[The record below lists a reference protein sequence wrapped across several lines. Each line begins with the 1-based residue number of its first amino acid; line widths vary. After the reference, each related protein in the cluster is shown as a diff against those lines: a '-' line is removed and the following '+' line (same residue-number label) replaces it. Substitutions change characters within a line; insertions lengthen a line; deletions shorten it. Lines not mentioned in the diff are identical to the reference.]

1 MTINKFFILPF
12 LLIVFMFSP
21 LAGQDILTAAQFFDS
36 ISDIYGS
43 IEDYEA
49 RISIVTTETSME
61 GVLFYKSPNLL
72 RINFSEPEEQV
83 ISVNNDILTL
93 HIPDQNVIMQQKLQ
107 RHTDATLA
115 VMASK
120 EGLELL
126 RKGYSVAFL
135 KGPDPVF
142 LEEESEELVR
152 KLNLVW
158 RKTDEGYR
166 QIEMSI
172 TEDGMIRRMKG
183 LTVNYETFQFDFTE
197 IRINQSIPLS
207 RFEYESP
214 PSAYVMNNFL
224 FEPEE

>member
-1 MTINKFFILPF
+1 MLNRFFVLTF
-12 LLIVFMFSP
+12 LLIIFIFSP
-21 LAGQDILTAAQFFDS
+21 LAAQDILTAVQFFDS
-36 ISDIYGS
+36 ISANYGE
-43 IEDYEA
+43 IDDYEA
-49 RISIVTTETSME
+49 RISIITSEASME

-93 HIPDQNVIMQQKLQ
+93 HIPDQNVIMEQKLQ
-107 RHTDATLA
+107 RHSDATLA

-126 RKGYSVAFL
+126 KKGYSVAFL
-135 KGPDPVF
+135 KGPDPV
-142 LEEESEELVR
+142 LLDEGSEEIVR

-158 RKTDEGYR
+158 RQTDEGYR

-207 RFEYESP
+207 RFDYEAP

>member
-1 MTINKFFILPF
+1 MTENRLIIKAL
-12 LLIVFMFSP
+12 LLILFLQTS
-21 LAGQDILTAAQFFDS
+21 LAAQDILTAAQFFDS
-36 ISDIYGS
+36 VSEKYGL

-49 RISIVTTETSME
+49 RISISTSEISME

-83 ISVNNDILTL
+83 ISVNNNILTL
-93 HIPDQNVIMQQKLQ
+93 HIPDQNVVMEQKLQ
-107 RHTDATLA
+107 QHSNADLA

-126 RKGYSVAFL
+126 QKGYSVAFL
-135 KGPDPVF
+135 LGPDPVF
-142 LEEESEELVR
+142 LEEESDEFVR

-172 TEDGMIRRMKG
+172 SEDGMIRRMKG

-197 IRINQSIPLS
+197 IRINQNIPLS
-207 RFEYESP
+207 RFDYEAP

>member
-1 MTINKFFILPF
+1 MTVYRNFVLALF
-12 LLIVFMFSP
+12 LIIIIASP
-21 LAGQDILTAAQFFDS
+21 VLTQDILTASQFFDS
-36 ISDIYGS
+36 ISNQYGT

-49 RISIVTTETSME
+49 RISISTSEVSME

-83 ISVNNDILTL
+83 ISVNNNLLTL
-93 HIPDQNVIMQQKLQ
+93 HIPDQNVVMEQKLQ
-107 RHTDATLA
+107 KHTDATLA

-126 RKGYSVAFL
+126 KRGYSVAFL
-135 KGPDPVF
+135 KSPDFVL
-142 LEEESEELVR
+142 LEEGSEELVR

-183 LTVNYETFQFDFTE
+183 LTVNYETFQFDFTD
-197 IRINQSIPLS
+197 IRINQSIPLN
-207 RFEYESP
+207 RFEYEAP

>member
-1 MTINKFFILPF
+1 MKINKIFILIIF
-12 LLIVFMFSP
+12 LIISILIN
-21 LAGQDILTAAQFFDS
+21 AGAQDILTAVQFFDS
-36 ISDIYGS
+36 ISADYEL

-49 RISIVTTETSME
+49 RVSIATDESTME
-61 GVLFYKSPNLL
+61 GILFYKSPNLL

-93 HIPDQNVIMQQKLQ
+93 HIPDQNVVMEQKLQ
-107 RHTDATLA
+107 RHSDATLA

-120 EGLELL
+120 QGLDLL
-126 RKGYSVAFL
+126 KTGYSVAFL
-135 KGPDPVF
+135 KGPDLVV
-142 LEEESEELVR
+142 LDEDSEELVR
-152 KLNLVW
+152 KLLLVW

-172 TEDGMIRRMKG
+172 TEDGMIRRMEG

-197 IRINQSIPLS
+197 ILINQSIPLS

>member
-12 LLIVFMFSP
+12 LLIVFIFSP
-21 LAGQDILTAAQFFDS
+21 LSGQDILTAAQFFDS

-43 IEDYEA
+43 IDDYEA
-49 RISIVTTETSME
+49 RISIVTSEISME

-142 LEEESEELVR
+142 LEEDSEELVR